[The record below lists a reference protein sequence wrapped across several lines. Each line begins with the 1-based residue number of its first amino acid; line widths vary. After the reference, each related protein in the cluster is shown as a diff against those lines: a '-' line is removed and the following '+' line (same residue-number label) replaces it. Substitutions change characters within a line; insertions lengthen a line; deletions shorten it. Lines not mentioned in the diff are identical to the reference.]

1 MEDGYVIT
9 NEDEINLRQQ
19 HIVSD
24 YSEKIAIVVGLG
36 GIGSWIAVDLALIGI
51 GTLILFDDDKIESSN
66 LNRTLFKLSQV
77 GEFKTKSVKQL
88 INERRKNIL
97 VITNEE
103 LFQAEQLK
111 KYNGIDYFF
120 DCSDTTRLKDSL
132 AEVKSKIETPPP
144 ATKGRTVITS
154 AHSKNTNEEEV
165 ITFPIYCKLGYDG
178 FNATMCLND
187 FTTGTWGVDSSYTVT
202 PSFFG
207 TPQIISA
214 LAVIEL
220 LMKRK
225 QVPRTVNMNVKKV
238 ITQIEESQNLLKHN

>member
-1 MEDGYVIT
+1 MENGYVIT

-19 HIVSD
+19 NIVSD
-24 YSEKIAIVVGLG
+24 YSENIAIVVGLG
-36 GIGSWIAVDLALIGI
+36 GIGSWVAIDLALIGI

-77 GEFKTKSVKQL
+77 GEYKTKAVKQL
-88 INERRKNIL
+88 ISERRKNIL

-103 LFQAEQLK
+103 LFQAEHLK

-132 AEVKSKIETPPP
+132 AEIKSKIETPSP
-144 ATKGRTVITS
+144 ATKGKSSID
-154 AHSKNTNEEEV
+154 EV
-165 ITFPIYCKLGYDG
+165 EVALRFPLYSKLGYDG
-178 FNATMCLND
+178 TNATICFND
-187 FTTGTWGVDSSYTVT
+187 FSTGKWGEDSSYTVT

-225 QVPRTVNMNVKKV
+225 KVSRTVNMNVKRV
-238 ITQIEESQNLLKHN
+238 INQIEESQNLLKQN

>member
-1 MEDGYVIT
+1 MEDSDIVIT

-19 HIVSD
+19 NIVSD
-24 YSEKIAIVVGLG
+24 YSQKIAIIVGLG

-77 GEFKTKSVKQL
+77 GEYKTKAVKQL
-88 INERRKNIL
+88 ISERRKNIL

-103 LFQAEQLK
+103 LFQAEHLN
-111 KYNGIDYFF
+111 KYNGLDYFF

-132 AEVKSKIETPPP
+132 AEIKSKIDTPPP
-144 ATKGRTVITS
+144 ATKGKTVITS
-154 AHSKNTNEEEV
+154 AHTSNTNE
-165 ITFPIYCKLGYDG
+165 ITFPLYCKLGYDG

-187 FTTGTWGVDSSYTVT
+187 FTTGKWGEDSSYTVT

-214 LAVIEL
+214 MAVIEL
-220 LMKRK
+220 LMKNKRVEK
-225 QVPRTVNMNVKKV
+225 TVNVNVKRI
-238 ITQIEESQNLLKHN
+238 ITHIEEAKT

>member
-36 GIGSWIAVDLALIGI
+36 GIGSWVAIDLALIGI

-66 LNRTLFKLSQV
+66 LNRTLFKLSDV
-77 GEFKTKSVKQL
+77 GTFKTKAVKHL
-88 INERRKNIL
+88 ISERRKNIL
-97 VITNEE
+97 VINNEE
-103 LFQAEQLK
+103 LFQAEHLK

-132 AEVKSKIETPPP
+132 AEIKSKIETPLP
-144 ATKGRTVITS
+144 ATKGKTS
-154 AHSKNTNEEEV
+154 IDEEEV
-165 ITFPIYCKLGYDG
+165 ALKFPLICKLGYDG
-178 FNATMCLND
+178 LNATMCFND
-187 FTTGTWGVDSSYTVT
+187 FSTGRWGEDSSYTVT

-214 LAVIEL
+214 MAVIEL

-225 QVPRTVNMNVKKV
+225 QVPRTVNMNVKK
-238 ITQIEESQNLLKHN
+238 IINQIEESQNLLKHN

>member
-19 HIVSD
+19 HIVGD

-36 GIGSWIAVDLALIGI
+36 GIGSWVAVDLALIGI
-51 GTLILFDDDKIESSN
+51 GTLILFDNDKIESSN

-77 GEFKTKSVKQL
+77 NEYKTKAVKQL
-88 INERRKNIL
+88 IAERRKNIL

-103 LFQAEQLK
+103 LFQAEHLK
-111 KYNGIDYFF
+111 KYNGVDYLF

-132 AEVKSKIETPPP
+132 AEIKSKIETPPP
-144 ATKGRTVITS
+144 ATKGKTS
-154 AHSKNTNEEEV
+154 IDEEEV
-165 ITFPIYCKLGYDG
+165 VLKFPMYCKLGYDG
-178 FNATMCLND
+178 MNGTMVFND
-187 FTTGTWGVDSSYTVT
+187 FSTGKWGVDSSYTQV

-207 TPQIISA
+207 SPQIISA

-225 QVPRTVNMNVKKV
+225 QVPRTVNMNVKR
-238 ITQIEESQNLLKHN
+238 IINQIEESKT

>member
-19 HIVSD
+19 NIVSD

-36 GIGSWIAVDLALIGI
+36 GIGSWVAIDLALIGI
-51 GTLILFDDDKIESSN
+51 GTLILFDNDQIESSN

-77 GEFKTKSVKQL
+77 GEFKTKAVKQL
-88 INERRKNIL
+88 ISERRKNIL

-103 LFQAEQLK
+103 LFQAEHLK

-120 DCSDTTRLKDSL
+120 DCSDTTRLKDAL
-132 AEVKSKIETPPP
+132 AEIKSKIETPQH
-144 ATKGRTVITS
+144 ATKGKSSID
-154 AHSKNTNEEEV
+154 EV
-165 ITFPIYCKLGYDG
+165 EVALKFPMYSKLGYDG
-178 FNATMCLND
+178 MNATICLND
-187 FTTGTWGVDSSYTVT
+187 FSTGKWGEDSSYTVT

-207 TPQIISA
+207 SPQIISA
-214 LAVIEL
+214 LAIIEI

-225 QVPRTVNMNVKKV
+225 QVPRTVNMNVKRL
-238 ITQIEESQNLLKHN
+238 INQIEESQNLLKQN

>member
-9 NEDEINLRQQ
+9 NEDEINKRQQ

-77 GEFKTKSVKQL
+77 GEFKTKAVKQL
-88 INERRKNIL
+88 ISERRKNIL

-103 LFQAEQLK
+103 LFQAEHLK

-132 AEVKSKIETPPP
+132 AEIKSKIETPPP
-144 ATKGRTVITS
+144 ATKGKTIITS
-154 AHSKNTNEEEV
+154 SNDEEEV
-165 ITFPIYCKLGYDG
+165 ALKFPLYCKLGYDG
-178 FNATMCLND
+178 LNATICLND
-187 FTTGTWGVDSSYTVT
+187 FNTGKWGEDSSYTVT

-214 LAVIEL
+214 MAVIEL

-225 QVPRTVNMNVKKV
+225 QIPRTVNMNVKRV
-238 ITQIEESQNLLKHN
+238 INQIEESQNLLKHN

>member
-1 MEDGYVIT
+1 MEDGDIVIT

-19 HIVSD
+19 NIVSD
-24 YSEKIAIVVGLG
+24 YTEKIAIIVGLG

-51 GTLILFDDDKIESSN
+51 GTLILFDDDRIESSN

-77 GEFKTKSVKQL
+77 GEYKVKAVKQL
-88 INERRKNIL
+88 ISERRKNIL
-97 VITNEE
+97 VIAIEE
-103 LFQAEQLK
+103 LFQAEHLK

-132 AEVKSKIETPPP
+132 AELKSKIETPPP
-144 ATKGRTVITS
+144 ATKGKTVITS
-154 AHSKNTNEEEV
+154 VRTSNTNEV
-165 ITFPIYCKLGYDG
+165 AFPMYCKLGYDG

-187 FTTGTWGVDSSYTVT
+187 FTTGKWGEDSSYTVT

-214 LAVIEL
+214 MAVIEM

-225 QVPRTVNMNVKKV
+225 QVWRTVNMNVKRV
-238 ITQIEESQNLLKHN
+238 INQIEESQNSHKT

>member
-1 MEDGYVIT
+1 MEDSYVIT

-77 GEFKTKSVKQL
+77 REYKTKAVKQL
-88 INERRKNIL
+88 ISERRKNIL

-103 LFQAEQLK
+103 LFQAEHLK

-132 AEVKSKIETPPP
+132 AEIKSNIESPLPVS
-144 ATKGRTVITS
+144 KGKLSID
-154 AHSKNTNEEEV
+154 EEEV
-165 ITFPIYCKLGYDG
+165 ALKFPLYSKLGYDG
-178 FNATMCLND
+178 MNGTMVFND
-187 FTTGTWGVDSSYTVT
+187 FTTGQWGVDSSYNVT

-207 TPQIISA
+207 SPQIISA

-225 QVPRTVNMNVKKV
+225 QVPRTVNMNVKKL
-238 ITQIEESQNLLKHN
+238 INQIEESQNILKHN

>member
-9 NEDEINLRQQ
+9 NEDEINKRQQ

-24 YSEKIAIVVGLG
+24 YSEKIAIVIGLG
-36 GIGSWIAVDLALIGI
+36 GIGSWIAIDLALIGI

-77 GEFKTKSVKQL
+77 GEYKTKAVKQL
-88 INERRKNIL
+88 ISERRKNIL

-103 LFQAEQLK
+103 LFQAEHLK

-132 AEVKSKIETPPP
+132 AEIKSKIETPPP
-144 ATKGRTVITS
+144 ATKGKLSID
-154 AHSKNTNEEEV
+154 EEEV
-165 ITFPIYCKLGYDG
+165 ALRFPMYCKLGYDG
-178 FNATMCLND
+178 FNSTMCLND
-187 FTTGTWGVDSSYTVT
+187 FTTGQWGVDSSYTVT

-214 LAVIEL
+214 MAVIEL

-225 QVPRTVNMNVKKV
+225 QVPRTVNMNVKK
-238 ITQIEESQNLLKHN
+238 IINQIEESQNILKHN

>member
-36 GIGSWIAVDLALIGI
+36 GIGSWIAIDLALIGI

-77 GEFKTKSVKQL
+77 GEYKTKAIKQL
-88 INERRKNIL
+88 ISERRKNIL

-103 LFQAEQLK
+103 LFQAEHLK

-132 AEVKSKIETPPP
+132 SEIKSKIETPPH
-144 ATKGRTVITS
+144 ATK
-154 AHSKNTNEEEV
+154 SKLSIDEEV
-165 ITFPIYCKLGYDG
+165 ALRFPMYCKLGYDG

-187 FTTGTWGVDSSYTVT
+187 FTTGQWGVDSSYTVT

-214 LAVIEL
+214 MAVIEL

-225 QVPRTVNMNVKKV
+225 QVPKTVNMNMKK
-238 ITQIEESQNLLKHN
+238 IINQIEESQNLLKHN

>member
-77 GEFKTKSVKQL
+77 GEYKTKAVKQL
-88 INERRKNIL
+88 ISERRKNIL

-103 LFQAEQLK
+103 LFQAEHLK

-132 AEVKSKIETPPP
+132 AEIKSKIETPPP
-144 ATKGRTVITS
+144 ATKGKTVITS
-154 AHSKNTNEEEV
+154 AHSNNTNEDMEV
-165 ITFPIYCKLGYDG
+165 ITFPMYCKLGYDG

-187 FTTGTWGVDSSYTVT
+187 FTTGQWGVDSSYIAI

-214 LAVIEL
+214 MAVIEL

-225 QVPRTVNMNVKKV
+225 QVSRTVNMNVKRI
-238 ITQIEESQNLLKHN
+238 ITHIEEAKT

>member
-36 GIGSWIAVDLALIGI
+36 GIGSWVAVDLALIGI

-66 LNRTLFKLSQV
+66 LNRTIFKLSQV
-77 GEFKTKSVKQL
+77 GEFKTKAVKQL
-88 INERRKNIL
+88 IAERRKNIL

-103 LFQAEQLK
+103 LFQAEHLK

-132 AEVKSKIETPPP
+132 AEIKSKIEIPPP
-144 ATKGRTVITS
+144 ATKNKTS
-154 AHSKNTNEEEV
+154 IDEEEV
-165 ITFPIYCKLGYDG
+165 ALKIPLICKLGYDG
-178 FNATMCLND
+178 LNATMCFND
-187 FTTGTWGVDSSYTVT
+187 FSTGRWGEDSSYTVT

-214 LAVIEL
+214 MAIIEL

-225 QVPRTVNMNVKKV
+225 QVPRTVNMNVKR
-238 ITQIEESQNLLKHN
+238 IINQIEESQNLHKQN

>member
-1 MEDGYVIT
+1 MEDSYVIT

-19 HIVSD
+19 NIVGD

-36 GIGSWIAVDLALIGI
+36 GIGSWIAIDLALIGI

-66 LNRTLFKLSQV
+66 LKRTLFKLSQV

-103 LFQAEQLK
+103 LFQAEHLK

-132 AEVKSKIETPPP
+132 AGVKSKIETPLP
-144 ATKGRTVITS
+144 ATKGKTVITS
-154 AHSKNTNEEEV
+154 AHSSNTNEV
-165 ITFPIYCKLGYDG
+165 AFPLYCKLGYDG

-187 FTTGTWGVDSSYTVT
+187 FTTGKWGEDSSYTVT

-214 LAVIEL
+214 MAVIEL
-220 LMKRK
+220 LMKNKRVEK
-225 QVPRTVNMNVKKV
+225 TVNMNVKRV
-238 ITQIEESQNLLKHN
+238 INQIEESQNSPKT

>member
-19 HIVSD
+19 NIVGD

-36 GIGSWIAVDLALIGI
+36 GIGSWVAIDLALIGI

-77 GEFKTKSVKQL
+77 GEYKTKAVKQL
-88 INERRKNIL
+88 ISERRKNIL

-103 LFQAEQLK
+103 LFQAEHLK
-111 KYNGIDYFF
+111 KYNGIDYFV
-120 DCSDTTRLKDSL
+120 DASDTTRLKDSL
-132 AEVKSKIETPPP
+132 SKIKSKIETPPP
-144 ATKGRTVITS
+144 ATKGKSIID
-154 AHSKNTNEEEV
+154 EEEV
-165 ITFPIYCKLGYDG
+165 AIRFPMYCKLGYDG
-178 FNATMCLND
+178 LNATMCFND
-187 FTTGTWGVDSSYTVT
+187 FSTGKWGVDSSYSVT

-207 TPQIISA
+207 SPQIISA

-225 QVPRTVNMNVKKV
+225 QIPRTVNMNVKK
-238 ITQIEESQNLLKHN
+238 IINQIEESQNLLKQN

>member
-19 HIVSD
+19 HIVGD

-36 GIGSWIAVDLALIGI
+36 GIGSWAALDLALIGI

-77 GEFKTKSVKQL
+77 GEYKTKAVKQL
-88 INERRKNIL
+88 ISERRKNIL

-103 LFQAEQLK
+103 LFQAEHLK

-132 AEVKSKIETPPP
+132 AEIKSKIETPLP
-144 ATKGRTVITS
+144 ATKGKTS
-154 AHSKNTNEEEV
+154 IDEEEV
-165 ITFPIYCKLGYDG
+165 ALKFPLICKLGYDG
-178 FNATMCLND
+178 LNATMCFND
-187 FTTGTWGVDSSYTVT
+187 FSTGRWGEDSSYSVT

-214 LAVIEL
+214 MAVIEL

-225 QVPRTVNMNVKKV
+225 QIPRTVNMNVKK
-238 ITQIEESQNLLKHN
+238 IINQIEESQNLLKHN

>member
-1 MEDGYVIT
+1 MEDGYIIT

-19 HIVSD
+19 HIVGD

-36 GIGSWIAVDLALIGI
+36 GIGSWVAIDLALIGI

-77 GEFKTKSVKQL
+77 GEYKTKAVKQL
-88 INERRKNIL
+88 ISERRKNIL

-103 LFQAEQLK
+103 LFQAEHLK
-111 KYNGIDYFF
+111 KYNGVDCFY

-132 AEVKSKIETPPP
+132 SEIKSKMETPLP
-144 ATKGRTVITS
+144 ATKGKTS
-154 AHSKNTNEEEV
+154 IDEEEV
-165 ITFPIYCKLGYDG
+165 ALKFPLYCKLGYDG

-187 FTTGTWGVDSSYTVT
+187 FNTGKWGEDSSYIAI

-214 LAVIEL
+214 MAVIEL

-225 QVPRTVNMNVKKV
+225 QVPRTVNMNVKK
-238 ITQIEESQNLLKHN
+238 IINHIEEAKT

>member
-36 GIGSWIAVDLALIGI
+36 GIGSWVALDLALIGI

-77 GEFKTKSVKQL
+77 REYKTKAVKQL
-88 INERRKNIL
+88 IAERRKNIL

-103 LFQAEQLK
+103 LFQAEHLK

-132 AEVKSKIETPPP
+132 AEIKSKIEIPPP
-144 ATKGRTVITS
+144 ATKNKTS
-154 AHSKNTNEEEV
+154 IDEEEV
-165 ITFPIYCKLGYDG
+165 ALKIPLICKLGYDG
-178 FNATMCLND
+178 LNATMCFND
-187 FTTGTWGVDSSYTVT
+187 FSTGRWGEDSSYTVT

-214 LAVIEL
+214 MAIIEL

-225 QVPRTVNMNVKKV
+225 QVPRTVNMNVKR
-238 ITQIEESQNLLKHN
+238 IINQIEESQNLHKQN

>member
-144 ATKGRTVITS
+144 A
-154 AHSKNTNEEEV
+154 SKVKSLIDEEEV